1 MNLELFIARRI
12 HFGNQKGDKRVSS
25 PAIKIAIAGVAIGLA
40 AMILSVSIVVGFKT
54 EVRNKV
60 IGFGSH
66 IQITNFE
73 NNASY
78 DMHPIRVD
86 EDVLTKLRNTNG
98 VKHVEVFSTK
108 PGIIKTDGDFQGIV
122 LKGIGA
128 DYDWNFFKQNM
139 VEGDII
145 AMNDSAVS
153 NQVIISKY
161 IANKL
166 GLKVDDSFITYF
178 IQGPKDIRFRKFHI
192 SGIYSTNFE
201 DYDKMFVVSDIRHV
215 QKLSGWDNDQVSGI
229 ELLVDDYNKLD
240 DVRADIFLDMMAHRD
255 SDDNTFYAR
264 TIKELNPTIFNW
276 LDLLDT
282 NVVVIIAL
290 MLIVSGFTMISGLL
304 ILILERAN
312 MIGMLKTMGARN
324 YSIRKTFLY
333 VSSFL
338 VMKGMFWGNVIALAI
353 ILIQD
358 QFGLIKLDPDTYYV
372 SEMPVDI
379 NILYIL
385 LLNIGTLAI
394 SMLMMVGPSY
404 LIAKISPVKSIRF
417 E

>member
-1 MNLELFIARRI
+1 MNLELFIAKRI
-12 HFGNQKGDKRVSS
+12 HFGQQKGEKRVSS

-40 AMILSVSIVVGFKT
+40 AMILSVAIVVGFKK

-60 IGFGSH
+60 VGFGSH

-78 DMHPIRVD
+78 DTHPIRVD
-86 EDVLTKLRNTNG
+86 EYVIDELKNVEG
-98 VKHVEVFSTK
+98 IKHVELYSTK
-108 PGIIKTDGDFQGIV
+108 PGIIKTDNDFQGVV
-122 LKGIGA
+122 LKGIGK
-128 DYDWNFFKQNM
+128 DYDWEFFKQNM
-139 VEGDII
+139 VDGAII
-145 AMNDSAVS
+145 RMNDSTVS

-166 GLKVDDSFITYF
+166 QLKVNDSFLTYF
-178 IQGPKDIRFRKFHI
+178 IQGPKDIRYRKFTI
-192 SGIYSTNFE
+192 SGIYSTNLE
-201 DYDKMFVVSDIRHV
+201 DYDKMFIITDMRHI
-215 QKLSGWDNDQVSGI
+215 QKLNDWDADQVSGI
-229 ELLVDDYNKLD
+229 ELLVNDYDKLD
-240 DVRADIFLDMMAHRD
+240 EIKQDVFLDMMSHRD
-255 SDDNTFYAR
+255 IDGNTFFAR
-264 TIKELNPTIFNW
+264 SIKELNPTIFNW
-276 LDLLDT
+276 LDLLDM
-282 NVVVIIAL
+282 NVVVIIFL
-290 MLIVSGFTMISGLL
+290 MIAVSSFTMISGLL
-304 ILILERAN
+304 IIILERAN

-353 ILIQD
+353 LLIQEN
-358 QFGLIKLDPDTYYV
+358 FGLIKLDADTYYV

-379 NILYIL
+379 NIIYIL
-385 LLNIGTLAI
+385 LINIGTLAI

-404 LIAKISPVKSIRF
+404 LIAKISPAKSIRF